1 MKKIVTLALMVSMP
15 IMFTACT
22 SSSGASIENKSP
34 SFQNGAKAGCATA
47 NGEYT
52 KNHEAFNSD
61 MEYQNGWFHGR
72 QKCNSTNTGK

>member
-1 MKKIVTLALMVSMP
+1 MKKIITVSL
-15 IMFTACT
+15 IAGAAIVLSACT
-22 SSSGASIENKSP
+22 SSSGVNMNNKSL

-61 MEYQNGWFHGR
+61 MEYQNGWFYGR

>member
-1 MKKIVTLALMVSMP
+1 MKKIVTLSLSIAAATL
-15 IMFTACT
+15 FTACT
-22 SSSGASIENKSP
+22 SSSGVNIENKSP

-61 MEYQNGWFHGR
+61 MDYQNGWFYGR
-72 QKCNSTNTGK
+72 QKCNSTNQN